1 MVTMS
6 LQQTTLDMC
15 ISEAQRDK
23 VIITQ
28 NDRPVAVIIG
38 VAGMDEE
45 QLQLST
51 SDRFWKLMAERRG
64 QKTIGR
70 AELEQ
75 RLKRRSA
82 NAL

>member
-1 MVTMS
+1 MVTLS
-6 LQQTTLDMC
+6 LQQTTLDKC

-28 NDRPVAVIIG
+28 NDKPVAVIIG

-45 QLQLST
+45 QLKLST
-51 SDRFWKLMAERRG
+51 SDKFWKLMAERRG

-82 NAL
+82 NA

>member
-6 LQQTTLDMC
+6 LQQATLDMC
-15 ISEAQRDK
+15 VSEAQRDK

-28 NDRPVAVIIG
+28 NDKPVAVIIG

-51 SDRFWKLMAERRG
+51 SNKFWKLMAERRG

-82 NAL
+82 NA

>member
-15 ISEAQRDK
+15 INAAQRDK

-28 NDRPVAVIIG
+28 NDKPVEVIIG

-51 SDRFWKLMAERRG
+51 SDKFWKLMAERRG

-75 RLKRRSA
+75 RLRHRST
-82 NAL
+82 NA

>member
-6 LQQTTLDMC
+6 LQQTTLDKC

-28 NDRPVAVIIG
+28 DDKPVAVIIG

-51 SDRFWKLMAERRG
+51 SNKFWKLMAERRR

-75 RLKRRSA
+75 RLKHRSA
-82 NAL
+82 NA

>member
-1 MVTMS
+1 
-6 LQQTTLDMC
+6 MC

-23 VIITQ
+23 VIITE
-28 NDRPVAVIIG
+28 NNKPVAVIIG

-82 NAL
+82 SV

>member
-1 MVTMS
+1 MVTMN
-6 LQQTTLDMC
+6 LQQATLDRC
-15 ISEAQRDK
+15 VSEAQRDK

-28 NDRPVAVIIG
+28 NDKPVAIIIG
-38 VAGMDEE
+38 VAGMDAE
-45 QLQLST
+45 QLRLSA
-51 SDRFWKLMAERRG
+51 SDKFWKLMAERRG

-82 NAL
+82 NP

>member
-15 ISEAQRDK
+15 VSEAQRDK

-28 NDRPVAVIIG
+28 NDKPVAVIIG

-45 QLQLST
+45 QLQLSA
-51 SDRFWKLMAERRG
+51 SNKFWKLMAERRG

-70 AELEQ
+70 TELEQ

-82 NAL
+82 NA

>member
-1 MVTMS
+1 MVMMS

-28 NDRPVAVIIG
+28 NDKPVAVIIG

-45 QLQLST
+45 QLQLSA
-51 SDRFWKLMAERRG
+51 SNKFWKLMAERRG

-82 NAL
+82 NA

>member
-6 LQQTTLDMC
+6 LQQATLDMI

-28 NDRPVAVIIG
+28 NDKPVAVIIG

-51 SDRFWKLMAERRG
+51 SAKFWELMAERRG

-70 AELEQ
+70 AALEQ
-75 RLKRRSA
+75 RLRRRETA
-82 NAL
+82 A

>member
-1 MVTMS
+1 MVKMS
-6 LQQTTLDMC
+6 LQQTTLDKC

-28 NDRPVAVIIG
+28 NDKPVAIIIG
-38 VAGMDEE
+38 VAGMDED
-45 QLQLST
+45 QLKLST
-51 SDRFWKLMAERRG
+51 SDKFWKLMAERRG

-75 RLKRRSA
+75 RLKHRSA
-82 NAL
+82 NA

>member
-28 NDRPVAVIIG
+28 NDKPVAVIIG
-38 VAGMDEE
+38 VAGMDAE

-51 SDRFWKLMAERRG
+51 SNKFWKLMAERRG

-75 RLKRRSA
+75 RLRRRSA
-82 NAL
+82 NA

>member
-28 NDRPVAVIIG
+28 NDKPVAVIIG

-45 QLQLST
+45 QLHLST
-51 SDRFWKLMAERRG
+51 SNKFWKLMVERRG

-75 RLKRRSA
+75 RLKHRSA
-82 NAL
+82 NA

>member
-28 NDRPVAVIIG
+28 NDKPVAVIIG

-51 SDRFWKLMAERRG
+51 SDKFWKLMAERRE

-75 RLKRRSA
+75 RLRRRSA
-82 NAL
+82 NA

>member
-6 LQQTTLDMC
+6 LQQATLDMC
-15 ISEAQRDK
+15 VSEAQRDK

-28 NDRPVAVIIG
+28 NDKPVAVIIG

-51 SDRFWKLMAERRG
+51 SNKFWKLMAERRG

-70 AELEQ
+70 AELER

-82 NAL
+82 NA

>member
-28 NDRPVAVIIG
+28 NDKPVAVIIG
-38 VAGMDEE
+38 VAGMDAE

-51 SDRFWKLMAERRG
+51 SNKFWKLMAERRE

-75 RLKRRSA
+75 RLRRRSA
-82 NAL
+82 NA